1 MRKTLCAVSACALLL
16 YSCTGNRVP
25 PTGDTAADSLEST
38 DGLTV
43 ADTLEQIVDDTPMPK
58 AADELFDDFF
68 FNFVANKR
76 LQLERVAF
84 PLPVSRGNKVEQVSK
99 KQWKMDRFFMRQGYY
114 TLMFNSDRQMA
125 LMKDTAVSH
134 AIVEKI
140 MLDKGT
146 VRDYVFNRM
155 RGVWMLREIRET
167 AVDTNANGSFLKFYN
182 RFVTDSAFQ
191 VASLNQT
198 VTFVGPDP
206 DDDFNM
212 MEGMITPDTWGAFAP
227 TLPSGMIYNIV
238 YGDPEE
244 EGRQKIF
251 ILRGI
256 SNGLEVELRFKKV
269 GGRWLLMKLTT

>member
-1 MRKTLCAVSACALLL
+1 MALWLLAGLCACS
-16 YSCTGNRVP
+16 GNRQHRTTDNP
-25 PTGDTAADSLEST
+25 AGDTLVEAIDSTATGTDEYAD
-38 DGLTV
+38 
-43 ADTLEQIVDDTPMPK
+43 ADIPMPK

-125 LMKDTAVSH
+125 LMKDTTVSH

>member
-1 MRKTLCAVSACALLL
+1 
-16 YSCTGNRVP
+16 
-25 PTGDTAADSLEST
+25 
-38 DGLTV
+38 
-43 ADTLEQIVDDTPMPK
+43 
-58 AADELFDDFF
+58 
-68 FNFVANKR
+68 
-76 LQLERVAF
+76 
-84 PLPVSRGNKVEQVSK
+84 
-99 KQWKMDRFFMRQGYY
+99 
-114 TLMFNSDRQMA
+114 
-125 LMKDTAVSH
+125 VSH

-238 YGDPEE
+238 YGAPEE

>member
-25 PTGDTAADSLEST
+25 PTGDTAVDSLEST

-125 LMKDTAVSH
+125 LMKDTTVSH